1 MAAHK
6 ATVSISAS
14 VLPDDMKASVGG
26 TIVYD
31 LNDVGDNNKW
41 IYTANSVNTDAQSI
55 MIDGTSYIPGDAGED
70 AVTVLDADVD
80 DLGFLLLKHSGFQGD
95 GTTTSTDNLYLNVA
109 HGGDAD
115 AAAGSMILEP
125 GDVWWGRFVH
135 SDIDDISVEAADN
148 TIKLLVYAVCDDG
161 GVT

>member
-1 MAAHK
+1 MAAHR

-31 LNDVGDNNKW
+31 LNDIGNNNKW
-41 IYTANSVNTDAQSI
+41 IYTANSVSSSAQSI

-70 AVTVLDADVD
+70 AVTVLDASDD

-95 GTTTSTDNLYLNVA
+95 GTTASTDNLYLNIEHA
-109 HGGDAD
+109 KDASGGAEDL
-115 AAAGSMILEP
+115 ILEP

-135 SDIDDISVEAADN
+135 SDVDDISVEAAAN
-148 TIKLLVYAVCDDG
+148 TIKLLIYAVLDDG
-161 GVT
+161 GV